1 MLRTAP
7 TAERRAFGRRES
19 FIHAIARLPGR
30 GAEPCV
36 VRNFSDTGALIEF
49 KADFVAPDRFRLD
62 IEAKGFSAVCE
73 AKRRDGRM
81 LGVRFVG
88 ANATETLMDRVAG
101 TSAPEPGHDELPV
114 DNVLVKGQFVTVAR
128 GDAVR
133 AALAT

>member
-1 MLRTAP
+1 MAP
-7 TAERRAFGRRES
+7 TPERRAFGRRES

-30 GAEPCV
+30 GTEPCV

-73 AKRRDGRM
+73 AKRKDGRM
-81 LGVRFVG
+81 LGVRFLDG
-88 ANATETLMDRVAG
+88 SATEALIDRAVAG
-101 TSAPEPGHDELPV
+101 TPADEPGADEPPV
-114 DNVLVKGQFVTVAR
+114 DNVLVKGQFVTVAP
-128 GDAVR
+128 GIDVR